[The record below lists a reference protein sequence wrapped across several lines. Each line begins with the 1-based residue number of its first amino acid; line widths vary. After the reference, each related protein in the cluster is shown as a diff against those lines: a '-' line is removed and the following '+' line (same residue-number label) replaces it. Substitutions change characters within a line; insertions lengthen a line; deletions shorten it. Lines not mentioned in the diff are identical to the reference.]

1 MGAPPEIAAA
11 DAWCRQ
17 VDAPGSRRAAYRV
30 FWGSAKRT
38 CFGPRP

>member
-1 MGAPPEIAAA
+1 MGAPPQIAAA

-17 VDAPGSRRAAYRV
+17 VAAPGARRAYYRAL
-30 FWGSAKRT
+30 WGSAKRT